1 MGESTMP
8 RTLEA
13 TGGRTAHHDVG
24 PVDAIGL
31 VYRLTVRQLVTRARL
46 VGLIALGVIVVAL
59 AAAVGQADDATDADI
74 VRVISEVGFT
84 LVVPIV
90 ALVFAAASLGDLRD
104 DQTLVYLWLR
114 PMDRWPVVVGAWL
127 AAITISLPLT
137 VIPLAIAAIV
147 VDIGSGLLGATVL
160 AAVVGVIAYAAVF
173 VLAGLLLK
181 NAIVWGV
188 GYVLVWEGIVASF
201 GSFPA
206 RLSIRGYTRS
216 ILTSQ
221 TGIDLDLGDL
231 GTAAGTIIPILIAA
245 ASLAAASWRLRTME
259 ID

>member
-1 MGESTMP
+1 MRSEMVRDDAALP
-8 RTLEA
+8 
-13 TGGRTAHHDVG
+13 GGRSDV
-24 PVDAIGL
+24 PPMAALSL
-31 VYRLTVRQLVTRARL
+31 VYRLTLLQLLTRARL
-46 VGLIALGVIVVAL
+46 IGLVALGAIVVAI
-59 AAAVGQADDATDADI
+59 AAAVGRADDVTDADA
-74 VRVISEVGFT
+74 VRVISEIGFT

-104 DQTLVYLWLR
+104 DRTLVYLWLR

-127 AAITISLPLT
+127 ASITISLPLT
-137 VIPLAIAAIV
+137 VIPLGIAAIV
-147 VDIGSGLLGATVL
+147 VEVGSGLLGATVL
-160 AAVVGVIAYAAVF
+160 AAVVGVIAYAALF
-173 VLAGLLLK
+173 VLAGLMLK

-188 GYVLVWEGIVASF
+188 GYVLIWEGIVAAF

-231 GTAAGTIIPILIAA
+231 GTAAGTIAPLAIAVA
-245 ASLAAASWRLRTME
+245 ALAAAAWRLRTME

>member
-1 MGESTMP
+1 MSSDMVRHDTTPPSERADVPPM
-8 RTLEA
+8 
-13 TGGRTAHHDVG
+13 TAMS
-24 PVDAIGL
+24 L
-31 VYRLTVRQLVTRARL
+31 VYRLTLRQLLTRARVIGL
-46 VGLIALGVIVVAL
+46 VALGAIVVAI
-59 AAAVGQADDATDADI
+59 AVAVGRADDVTDADA

-104 DQTLVYLWLR
+104 DRTLVYLWLR
-114 PMDRWPVVVGAWL
+114 PMDRWPIVVGAWL
-127 AAITISLPLT
+127 ASITISLPLT
-137 VIPLAIAAIV
+137 VIPLGIAAIALDV
-147 VDIGSGLLGATVL
+147 GSGLLGATVL
-160 AAVVGVIAYAAVF
+160 AAVVGVIAYAALF
-173 VLAGLLLK
+173 VLGGLLLK

-188 GYVLVWEGIVASF
+188 GYVLIWEGVVAAF

-231 GTAAGTIIPILIAA
+231 GTAAGTIAPLAIAA
-245 ASLAAASWRLRTME
+245 GALVAASWRLRTME